1 MCYNYNGQGFIHV
14 LVLCDVS
21 SQFLHLTSVLT
32 VFLLFTPQLSLQL
45 LHFDLM
51 QTATFYIPCNPRC
64 LLKGREQL
72 VWDCKF
78 QSKSE
83 TSAIVDFSLDSSFA
97 FSAA

>member
-21 SQFLHLTSVLT
+21 SQLLHLTSVLT

-51 QTATFYIPCNPRC
+51 QTAMFYIQPKLSIKRQRTV
-64 LLKGREQL
+64 GVGQ
-72 VWDCKF
+72 
-78 QSKSE
+78 
-83 TSAIVDFSLDSSFA
+83 
-97 FSAA
+97 